1 MLCYLLKCFRIHN
14 SEANFISTEK
24 KLGKVLM
31 IVRNVVLIFQNDS
44 LQRIYVRLSFHS
56 TNLVKIT
63 LKNCPKSLI
72 LQHSE
77 RSEIE
82 FGFSPE
88 GHKTLRRCIK
98 PIKNNLFHYRLI
110 NLVYN
115 SEASKQKN
123 SRISRAFCSLLS
135 FF

>member
-1 MLCYLLKCFRIHN
+1 
-14 SEANFISTEK
+14 
-24 KLGKVLM
+24 M

-82 FGFSPE
+82 FGFFPE
-88 GHKTLRRCIK
+88 GPKTPPQVHKTHK
-98 PIKNNLFHYRLI
+98 
-110 NLVYN
+110 
-115 SEASKQKN
+115 E
-123 SRISRAFCSLLS
+123 
-135 FF
+135 